1 MNNIAIVPDKSE
13 ARRHI
18 RQFDA
23 VIVTHDDNSCT
34 VYFYRHLNAEHTRQ
48 LTPWLPA
55 SNLVSLSHTFL
66 GLAADE
72 PVESVLST
80 LRHIFANQEQDLPTT
95 IPRA

>member
-1 MNNIAIVPDKSE
+1 MNNIAIVPDKSG

-23 VIVTHDDNSCT
+23 VIVTHDNSCT

-48 LTPWLPA
+48 HTPWLPA
-55 SNLVSLSHTFL
+55 SDLESLGHTFL
-66 GLAADE
+66 GLTADE
-72 PVESVLST
+72 PVESDLST